1 MRSLDRKLST
11 AFIVSAMALS
21 LIGLAFVH
29 SAGSYWGMI
38 RYADSSP
45 FIVKQGIY
53 MAVSIVIAFV
63 IMKSPWTSNT
73 RAWTVFYYGTIILL
87 ALVLV
92 PGIGAVRNGSQSWI
106 ALGPFSLQPAE
117 FVKVALVGKLA
128 SGIRKSGGKQKIQLS
143 HFGLILLPATLIMMQ
158 PDLGSAVIMIVS
170 AFVILF
176 IAGYP
181 LSFFAILGMTGIG
194 AFVAL
199 IATAPYRIDRI
210 KSYID
215 PWSDPL
221 GTGFQGIQSLFAIAP
236 GGLFGHGYGNSRQ
249 KYLYLPEPQN
259 DFIFSI
265 IAEETGF
272 IGATFVLFLFAVLLL
287 AGFGIAIRTV
297 GRTEFLI
304 VAGMVTMIIFQTFLN
319 VGVVTG
325 LLPVTGV
332 TLPFISYGGSSL
344 MTTWMA
350 AGTILHFAK
359 VKNYG

>member
-1 MRSLDRKLST
+1 MRSLEGKLKTS
-11 AFIVSAMALS
+11 FIVSAVALS

-29 SAGSYWGMI
+29 SAGSYWGLVH
-38 RYADSSP
+38 YADSSP

-53 MAVSIVIAFV
+53 MTVSIGIALV
-63 IMKSPWTSNT
+63 IMKSPLTSNPKT
-73 RAWTVFYYGTIILL
+73 WTYCYILAVL
-87 ALVLV
+87 LLVAVLI
-92 PGIGAVRNGSQSWI
+92 PGVGAVRNGSQSWI

-117 FVKVALVGKLA
+117 FVKVALIGKLA
-128 SGIRKSGGKQKIQLS
+128 CSLNDTSGKKIFRFS
-143 HFGLILLPATLIMMQ
+143 HFGLILLPATLIMLQ

-181 LSFFAILGMTGIG
+181 LKFFTFLGVGGIG
-194 AFVAL
+194 AFIAL
-199 IATAPYRIDRI
+199 IAAAPYRLDRI

-215 PWSDPL
+215 PWSDPQ

-236 GGLFGHGYGNSRQ
+236 GGLVGHGYGNSRQ

-265 IAEETGF
+265 IAEESGF
-272 IGATFVLFLFAVLLL
+272 IGATIVLLLFAVLLIS
-287 AGFGIAIRTV
+287 AFGIAIRTP
-297 GRTEFLI
+297 GRYALLM
-304 VAGMVTMIIFQTFLN
+304 VAGMGSMIIFQTFLN
-319 VGVVTG
+319 VGVVSG

-344 MTTWMA
+344 MTTWIA
-350 AGTILHFAK
+350 AGTILHFASGRK
-359 VKNYG
+359 